1 MDMGFFATGKDF
13 LIALICVLVAF
24 RLLNLACQ
32 LPGLLIA
39 LVIMPVFLFLT
50 NEVSVFVIAA
60 GFHTVLMLIHP
71 AYEGGCYTVAALVM
85 VVSAALRYVTNQ
97 LLGIAGIIMLVCL
110 NAAVGF
116 LFHRDGGKDQR
127 IGRYKND
134 YGCNS

>member
-1 MDMGFFATGKDF
+1 MDFFAAGKDF
-13 LIALICVLVAF
+13 LIARICVLVAF
-24 RLLNLACQ
+24 RLRNLACQ
-32 LPGLLIA
+32 LPGFLIA
-39 LVIMPVFLFLT
+39 LVIMPVFLYLT
-50 NEVSVFVIAA
+50 NEISVFVIAA

-97 LLGIAGIIMLVCL
+97 LPGIAGIIMLVCF